1 MNTKR
6 ILSWLAFIIVLGLI
20 IWGVIASM
28 NKGPS
33 LPKVGTPA
41 PISAADHARQY
52 GPAAGSSASAAQA
65 TSSVGAAPVQL
76 IEYSDFQCPACE
88 AYYPVVSQV
97 LASSTVPVT
106 FAYRHFPLSQHANA
120 KPSAYA
126 SEAAAMQGKFWQMY
140 DLLFQNHAQWT
151 ELPDPTPVFEGYAQR
166 IGLNV
171 AKFKADSASN
181 TVHALVDA
189 SLTDANKLGLFQTP
203 TFFVNGKMIQ
213 NPQSYAEFNSVLQK
227 AAR

>member
-6 ILSWLAFIIVLGLI
+6 IFFWLAFIIVLALI

-28 NKGPS
+28 NKSSS

-41 PISAADHARQY
+41 PISAADHVRQY
-52 GPAAGSSASAAQA
+52 GPAAGAVSSAQG
-65 TSSVGAAPVQL
+65 TSSVSAASVQL

-88 AYYPVVSQV
+88 AYYPVVTQI

-106 FAYRHFPLSQHANA
+106 FVYRHFPLSQHPNA
-120 KPSAYA
+120 KPAAYA
-126 SEAAAMQGKFWQMY
+126 AEAASIQGKFWQMY
-140 DLLFQNHAQWT
+140 DLLFQNHTQWT
-151 ELPDPTPVFEGYAQR
+151 ELADPTPVFEGYAQR
-166 IGLNV
+166 IGLDL
-171 AKFKADSASN
+171 AKFKADSASDA
-181 TVHALVDA
+181 VHKLIDSDIAADE
-189 SLTDANKLGLFQTP
+189 KLGLFQTP
-203 TFFVNGKMIQ
+203 TFFVNGTMIQ

>member
-1 MNTKR
+1 MKTKR
-6 ILSWLAFIIVLGLI
+6 IFFWLAFIIVLGLI

-28 NKGPS
+28 KKGSS

-41 PISAADHARQY
+41 AISTTDHVRQY
-52 GPAAGSSASAAQA
+52 GPSAGASASAQG
-65 TSSVGAAPVQL
+65 TSSMSAAPVQL

-106 FAYRHFPLSQHANA
+106 FVYRHFPLPQHANA
-120 KPSAYA
+120 KPAAYA
-126 SEAAAMQGKFWQMY
+126 AEAASLQGKFWEMY
-140 DLLFQNHAQWT
+140 DLLFQNHTQWT
-151 ELPDPTPVFEGYAQR
+151 ELADPAPVFEGYAQR
-166 IGLNV
+166 LGLNLP
-171 AKFKADSASN
+171 KFKADSASDA
-181 TVHALVDA
+181 VHAIIDKALAED
-189 SLTDANKLGLFQTP
+189 NKLGLFQTP
-203 TFFVNGKMIQ
+203 TFFVNGTMIQ